1 MNKEQQAQQARI
13 FEFIMRNYR
22 RDDGRKYVPKPRKP
36 PKDYWTKLNSAQ
48 YKIAFHRNGTVDVRV
63 IEEDHCVIRMDDRVI
78 KLHECV
84 TRIEPNGLVRY
95 DSTRLTPPQLSG
107 KWVADLVDEVTA
119 AVRAWVDGAEGRQMP
134 SGLVR
139 VQERLRKAR
148 ELTAPMTIQE
158 ERDLRAALLYER
170 LEWCMIRLSGL
181 ELPTASPAQCE
192 KTLPAAGAAVSTAT
206 ELVS

>member
-63 IEEDHCVIRMDDRVI
+63 IEEDGGVDDWVPQM
-78 KLHECV
+78 HDFV

-95 DSTRLTPPQLSG
+95 DSTRLTPPQLARKGMS
-107 KWVADLVDEVTA
+107 DLVDEVTA

-139 VQERLRKAR
+139 VQERLQKAR
-148 ELTAPMTIQE
+148 ELTVPMITQE
-158 ERDLRAALLYER
+158 ERDLRDALLYER
-170 LEWCMIRLSGL
+170 LERWQRARARGE
-181 ELPTASPAQCE
+181 ELD
-192 KTLPAAGAAVSTAT
+192 
-206 ELVS
+206 LVALHFGPF